1 MNRTVAAST
10 RPDLMSTSVSEAPIT
25 ASRFARA
32 PSRLF
37 SLDVFRGATVAA
49 MILVNDP
56 GNDFP
61 YAPLEHAKW
70 NGWTPTDLIFP
81 FFLFIVGVSLSL
93 SFRSRMRR
101 GESRRTLLLHSLRR
115 SAIIFLIGLFLNGFP
130 HFHLAAWRVAGVLQ
144 RIALAYFAAALIT
157 LTTKARGIAIW
168 IAGLLVGYWIVMRF
182 VPVPGFGMP
191 GTDMPLLDP
200 NANLSWYLDNQFL
213 PGRMYEG
220 VRDPEGILSTF
231 PAIAT
236 ALLGVLT
243 GEWLATLR
251 DAKKKVG
258 GMLAFGTVLIAA
270 GLLWD
275 VWFPI
280 NKKLWTSSFVL
291 FTAGCA
297 LVCLAACYW
306 VNDAK
311 LQRGFWAKPFVI
323 FGTNAIAAYTLA
335 DLLSSSLFSLRV
347 HLGRHAITLQD
358 YIYRHL
364 FGQIT
369 PLALGSLAYSLAFV
383 LVCFLPIWWM
393 YRKRIFLKV

>member
-1 MNRTVAAST
+1 
-10 RPDLMSTSVSEAPIT
+10 MSTSASAVPVTPTREA
-25 ASRFARA
+25 SA

-37 SLDVFRGATVAA
+37 SLDVFRGATIAA
-49 MILVNDP
+49 MVLVNNP

-61 YAPLEHAKW
+61 YAPLKHADW
-70 NGWTPTDLIFP
+70 NGCTPTDLIFP

-93 SFRSRMRR
+93 SFRSRMAK
-101 GESRRTLLLHSLRR
+101 GESRRTLLLHTLRR

-130 HFHLAAWRVAGVLQ
+130 YFHLATWRVAGVLQ
-144 RIALAYFAAALIT
+144 RIAIAYLAAAVLT
-157 LTTKARGIAIW
+157 LTLKTRGIAFW
-168 IAGLLVGYWIVMRF
+168 IAGLLLGYWIAMRF
-182 VPVPGFGMP
+182 VPVPGFGVP

-200 NANLSWYLDNQFL
+200 NSNLSWYLDKQFL
-213 PGRMYEG
+213 PGKMYEG
-220 VRDPEGILSTF
+220 TRDPEGILSTF

-251 DAKKKVG
+251 DAKTKAA
-258 GMLAFGTVLIAA
+258 GMMGFGAVSVVA
-270 GLLWD
+270 GLLWA

-297 LVCLAACYW
+297 LICLAACYW
-306 VNDAK
+306 INDVK
-311 LQRGFWAKPFVI
+311 LHRGLWTKPFVI

-335 DLLSSSLFSLRV
+335 DLLSSLLFNLRV
-347 HLGRHAITLQD
+347 HTGRRAISLQE
-358 YIYRHL
+358 YIYRQA

-383 LVCFLPIWWM
+383 LVCILPIWWM
-393 YRKRIFLKV
+393 YRKRIFIKV